1 MRSRSR
7 SRDRRDRRD
16 RSRSRGRRKHSSRG
30 EHRSHRS
37 RSRSRERSR
46 RSRSRRERS
55 RSRRRRSRSPPRLTG
70 FAADLAAVEAAAARG
85 DAEAA
90 LRLAAALAE
99 ATRGYLPRGAGL
111 RDTLALACRRGRV
124 REATR
129 LLERV
134 KAALGPKQASRRARP
149 VDAGT
154 FAAALRALPQVARV
168 PPGDGAALAR
178 ALAAVARLEP
188 PATAEGPVADDE
200 DATDVARRAARHAAG
215 DATD

>member
-1 MRSRSR
+1 MAE
-7 SRDRRDRRD
+7 DNFDGRRDASLLRFD
-16 RSRSRGRRKHSSRG
+16 R
-30 EHRSHRS
+30 
-37 RSRSRERSR
+37 
-46 RSRSRRERS
+46 
-55 RSRRRRSRSPPRLTG
+55 
-70 FAADLAAVEAAAARG
+70 AAVEAAASRG

-149 VDAGT
+149 VDFT
-154 FAAALRALPQVARV
+154 RATTARS
-168 PPGDGAALAR
+168 AS
-178 ALAAVARLEP
+178 
-188 PATAEGPVADDE
+188 
-200 DATDVARRAARHAAG
+200 
-215 DATD
+215 

>member
-1 MRSRSR
+1 M
-7 SRDRRDRRD
+7 
-16 RSRSRGRRKHSSRG
+16 
-30 EHRSHRS
+30 
-37 RSRSRERSR
+37 
-46 RSRSRRERS
+46 
-55 RSRRRRSRSPPRLTG
+55 TG

-111 RDTLALACRRGRV
+111 RATLALACRRGRV

-149 VDAGT
+149 VDAET

-188 PATAEGPVADDE
+188 LATAEGPVANDE

-215 DATD
+215 DATDSEDELGAAVARAARKGKH

>member
-1 MRSRSR
+1 M
-7 SRDRRDRRD
+7 
-16 RSRSRGRRKHSSRG
+16 
-30 EHRSHRS
+30 
-37 RSRSRERSR
+37 
-46 RSRSRRERS
+46 
-55 RSRRRRSRSPPRLTG
+55 TG

-134 KAALGPKQASRRARP
+134 KAALGPKRASRRARP
-149 VDAGT
+149 VDAET
-154 FAAALRALPQVARV
+154 FAAARAGSVRSVLSP
-168 PPGDGAALAR
+168 
-178 ALAAVARLEP
+178 
-188 PATAEGPVADDE
+188 
-200 DATDVARRAARHAAG
+200 
-215 DATD
+215 